1 MPVSREELAHLC
13 RLAHVALNDEE
24 MEELGQQISRVVD
37 HVAAVQAVP
46 TEGIPPTAFAV
57 PLDTVLRDDV
67 VRPSWSAEAV
77 LANAPQ
83 REGDFF
89 DVQALFD

>member
-1 MPVSREELAHLC
+1 MPISREELEHLC
-13 RLAHVALNDEE
+13 RLAHIGLRDEE
-24 MEELGQQISRVVD
+24 VDELTEQISRVVD

-46 TEGIPPTAFAV
+46 TEGVPPTAFAV
-57 PLDTVLRDDV
+57 PLDTVLRDDD
-67 VRPSWSAEAV
+67 VRPSYPADAV
-77 LANAPQ
+77 LANAPR